1 MHKFC
6 IPAIA
11 AVSLFALPA
20 LAATPTTKDSSNA
33 APPDTTQIEQ
43 QLHQDLSKAGYTDIK
58 IMPGSFLVQ
67 AKDKQ
72 GNETEMM
79 ISPHSMT
86 EVTAMSAP
94 DSSTQSGKSEKSE
107 KTESGS
113 PSVPT
118 SK

>member
-1 MHKFC
+1 MRKFFV
-6 IPAIA
+6 PAIA

-33 APPDTTQIEQ
+33 APPDTMQIEQ

-58 IMPGSFLVQ
+58 IVPGSFLVQ

-72 GNETEMM
+72 GNATEMM

-86 EVTAMSAP
+86 EVTAMSASG
-94 DSSTQSGKSEKSE
+94 SSAQSGNSE
-107 KTESGS
+107 KTESGM
-113 PSVPT
+113 PKAQT

>member
-1 MHKFC
+1 MRKFC

-20 LAATPTTKDSSNA
+20 LAATATTKDSITA
-33 APPDTTQIEQ
+33 TPPDTTQIEQ

-72 GNETEMM
+72 GNQTEMM

-86 EVTAMSAP
+86 EVTAMSAS
-94 DSSTQSGKSEKSE
+94 DSPTKSGKSDSVTPSE
-107 KTESGS
+107 Q
-113 PSVPT
+113 T

>member
-1 MHKFC
+1 MRKFF

-20 LAATPTTKDSSNA
+20 LAATPTTKDSSSA
-33 APPDTTQIEQ
+33 APPDTMQIEQ

-86 EVTAMSAP
+86 EVTAMSTSG
-94 DSSTQSGKSEKSE
+94 SSSQSGKSEK
-107 KTESGS
+107 TESAA

>member
-1 MHKFC
+1 MRKFV

-20 LAATPTTKDSSNA
+20 FAATTTAKDSTSA
-33 APPDTTQIEQ
+33 TPPDTTQTEQ

-72 GNETEMM
+72 GNQTEMM

-86 EVTAMSAP
+86 EVTALNTS
-94 DSSTQSGKSEKSE
+94 DNQTKSGKSESVAPSE
-107 KTESGS
+107 Q
-113 PSVPT
+113 T

>member
-1 MHKFC
+1 MRKFV

-20 LAATPTTKDSSNA
+20 FAATTTAKDSTSA
-33 APPDTTQIEQ
+33 TPPDTTQTEQ

-72 GNETEMM
+72 GNQTEMM

-86 EVTAMSAP
+86 EVTAMSAA

-107 KTESGS
+107 KAESGS

>member
-1 MHKFC
+1 MPKFC
-6 IPAIA
+6 IPVIA

-20 LAATPTTKDSSNA
+20 LAATGPTKDSITTT
-33 APPDTTQIEQ
+33 PPGTTQVEQ

-72 GNETEMM
+72 GNQTEMM

-86 EVTAMSAP
+86 EVTAMSDA
-94 DSSTQSGKSEKSE
+94 DSSTKTGKSEKSE
-107 KTESGS
+107 SVA
-113 PSVPT
+113 PSEQT